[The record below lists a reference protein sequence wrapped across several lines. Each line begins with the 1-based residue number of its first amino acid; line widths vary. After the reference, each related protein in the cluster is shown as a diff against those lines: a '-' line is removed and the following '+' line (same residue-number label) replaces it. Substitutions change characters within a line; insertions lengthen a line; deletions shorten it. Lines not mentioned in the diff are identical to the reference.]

1 MTALFDEN
9 NNVVSGTLNIG
20 SGTVYDIVLSD
31 TSGNRT
37 IFNQNNLNIDLAVS
51 GTGTGDVLFF
61 DASTGRL
68 GLNTESPDAAF
79 HVITDCALDG
89 VKVESITNCAT
100 GVKLLLVHNTQTAPE
115 TGSFPATI
123 ELAGR
128 DNNFNTI
135 NYGQIKSKILNP
147 ATNSTSG
154 EILFTV
160 DHTGVNKE
168 VFRSSLV
175 NTVLGGLNT
184 ANGNEYNVIGFNN
197 VSSGLSYIVLGDGN
211 NTLHNTGVVVGSN
224 MTTSGN
230 KVVLLGQNSSVSGLS
245 AIGLVVDSS
254 VSGTSTI
261 AIGSSIR
268 ATGDQGIII
277 GNTNVLNGFN
287 NIGLLSNAAVVG
299 NSGIGFG
306 NNQAI
311 QGDTNIYIGH
321 QVEVSGTD
329 AIVFGSRVGVTGLDN
344 MVFGNSSKASGNNI
358 ISIGTDNTAANINS
372 GIYIGNNIDLSSS
385 NKSIIMG
392 LGVVTTSGLDN
403 SIMIGLDNTT
413 LDASPTGL
421 VLIGQNNTVS
431 EMRDSLVV
439 GNENNLSGNVH
450 NNILIGPRNSVP
462 LISNNNLVIGVL
474 NNTTGIVINTDGTFT
489 GSGVKAAGDS
499 MSNTSVFGINNLVTA
514 ASGSTVIGNKTRV
527 SGLNINS
534 VGSYVNINKED
545 NQNIG
550 NSNFVLGSKNT
561 TLGAK
566 NDILGSSSVSI
577 NTSNDRNQIFGD
589 NSIVIGHN
597 EVVFSGISVGYDNE
611 IYGID
616 NIVYGRN
623 NTLGLVRHPCKVSGT
638 NVVVVGDVSSDFD
651 GGDRVLVG
659 IYSPGSQTES
669 VFIRTILDGTDNLG
683 NSLGVVTEN
692 IGSNFTTTL
701 NVTPTI
707 NSDDT
712 IEYYIKDSFD
722 EIVQGQDPCDAC
734 FSDRFAGFSSGYVIA
749 YQDGNDVTAAITS
762 PRFGQFSTVL
772 GSSNTVRH
780 MSGLVLGNHNHISGI
795 NHIAIG
801 YGLSGNYNE
810 AIQIGTNNVNKLY
823 LDDDQVVFNTG
834 SSQGNIIFHTSNN
847 VGDNQKYAMRVDLT
861 NNRVGVN
868 SAVPQSTLDVS
879 GTLTTDQLR
888 IGLSSISG
896 YSLHADNSGNA
907 SWQKPVTLIGGNSGL
922 LFKTSS
928 TVGSGL
934 KEVFFN
940 TASGVKSFEYVR
952 ANRVLSASD
961 SFDFIDGNE
970 TEDRVFIL
978 SQTGLFLNNGAND
991 YGFNLSIKGSG
1002 IQSPVNGDN
1011 SIYLFNTDIPNNS
1024 VRMHNITGVSGQ
1036 FGEMTVGGGLKLP
1049 LNLTGTNL
1057 TVDPSNGA
1065 LQSQTFDKHD
1075 VLFTRSNF
1083 ETSGTNAFRYYEA
1096 AQAITIGLTGTP
1108 PETANTSLIEGASN
1122 TFNHI
1127 ILAADQGK
1135 NTVFNNAGLGNQ
1147 FIISQSGQG
1156 GTKLG
1161 FHYYTTSGTLG
1172 VGVSDTDLWNIT
1184 PTNTN
1189 RPWWEAA
1196 KLVVDGKIRAS
1207 SLQLSANGRAGGAT
1221 ANRYLKTIDDAGNI
1235 GLDNLDLSYQFSGIH
1250 PIEVE
1255 QTETSD
1261 NVNIKISRKVYP
1273 GDTSAATIS
1282 DTENGMSIVW
1292 NGTDW
1297 KHSRGFRYHQP
1308 ENNSTNTD
1316 VTPGIE
1322 AGHDLSLN
1330 SCRNNHVEG
1339 AGSFARGID
1348 SFKGSSQISKFYL
1361 RGRTTGNTNG
1371 VELLCDWH
1379 KNSNTTANANNTI
1392 SLQYLN
1398 DYDSSSAVDHNRTM
1412 AWNYKAHYTA
1422 LFSDD
1427 QSSPTF
1433 GMAGGT
1439 VEGSVLSYKASD
1451 GTRTNVHT
1459 SGSITKRTNT
1469 GGPDYSSKDPIQVY
1483 PDFSNPNFQR
1493 LKVVANGTDEQ
1504 TSGDTI
1510 NGMFHVEIEINQVHM
1525 PSGIVFGNSAIV

>member
-9 NNVVSGTLNIG
+9 NNIVSGTLNIG

-89 VKVESITNCAT
+89 VKIESVTNCAT
-100 GVKLLLVHNTQTAPE
+100 GVKLLLVHNTQTAPA

-184 ANGNEYNVIGFNN
+184 ADGNEYNVIGYNN
-197 VSSGLSYIVLGDGN
+197 TVSGLSYIVLGDNN
-211 NTLHNTGVVVGSN
+211 NTIHNTGIVIGSD
-224 MTTSGN
+224 MKTSGN
-230 KVVLLGQNSSVSGLS
+230 KAIVLGQNSTFSGLS
-245 AIGLVVDSS
+245 IIGLVVDSS
-254 VSGTSTI
+254 VSGESTI
-261 AIGSSIR
+261 AIGSDISV
-268 ATGDQGIII
+268 TGDQGIII
-277 GNTNVLNGFN
+277 GNSNIANGLN
-287 NIGLLSNAAVVG
+287 NIGLISNTTIVG

-306 NNQAI
+306 NNQFI
-311 QGDTNIYIGH
+311 QGDANIYIGH
-321 QVEVSGTD
+321 QVNVSGTD
-329 AIVFGSRVGVTGLDN
+329 SIVFGSRVGATGMAN
-344 MVFGNSSKASGNNI
+344 MVFGNSSNASGNNI
-358 ISIGTDNTAANINS
+358 ISIGTDNTSTNINS
-372 GIYIGNNIDLSSS
+372 GIYIGNNIDLSNS
-385 NKSIIMG
+385 NKSIVMG
-392 LGVVTTSGLDN
+392 LGVTTTSGLDQ
-403 SIMIGLDNTT
+403 SIMIGLDNST

-421 VLIGQNNTVS
+421 VLIGQSNTVS
-431 EMRDSLVV
+431 HMKDSLVI

-450 NNILIGPRNSVP
+450 NNILIGPKNSVP

-474 NNTTGIVINTDGTFT
+474 NNTTGITINTDGTFT
-489 GSGVKAAGDS
+489 GDGVKADGDS

-514 ASGSTVIGNKTRV
+514 ASGSTIIGNKTRV
-527 SGLNINS
+527 SGLNINNI
-534 VGSYVNINKED
+534 GSYVNLNNSD

-550 NSNFVLGSKNT
+550 NSNFVLGSRNT
-561 TLGAK
+561 TIGSK
-566 NDILGSSSVSI
+566 NDIIGSSSVSI

-623 NTLGLVRHPCKVSGT
+623 NTLGFVRHPCKVSGT

-659 IYSPGSQTES
+659 IYSPASQTES
-669 VFIRTILDGTDNLG
+669 VFIRTITDGVDNLG

-692 IGSNFTTTL
+692 IGSNYTTTL
-701 NVTPTI
+701 NLSSTM

-712 IEYYIKDSFD
+712 VEYYIKDTFD
-722 EIVQGQDPCDAC
+722 DIVQGQDPCSEC
-734 FSDRFAGFSSGYVIA
+734 FADRFAGFSSGYVIA
-749 YQDGNDVTAAITS
+749 YQDGNDVDAAITS

-780 MSGLVLGNHNHISGI
+780 MSGLVLGNNNHISGI

-810 AIQIGTNNVNKLY
+810 AIQIGTNNSNKLY
-823 LDDDQVVFNTG
+823 LDDDKVVFNTG
-834 SSQGNIIFHTSNN
+834 SFQNNIIFHTSNYA
-847 VGDNQKYAMRVDLT
+847 GDNQKYAMRIDLF
-861 NNRVGVN
+861 NNRMGVN
-868 SAVPQSTLDVS
+868 SAVPRSTLDVS

-888 IGLSSISG
+888 VGLSSISG
-896 YSLHADNSGNA
+896 YTLHADNSGNA
-907 SWQKPVTLIGGNSGL
+907 SWQKPTTFIGGNSGL

-928 TVGSGL
+928 TVASGL

-952 ANRVLSASD
+952 ANRVLSGND
-961 SFDFIDGNE
+961 SFDFIEGNE
-970 TEDRVFIL
+970 TEDRVFIIN
-978 SQTGLFLNNGAND
+978 QTGLYLNNGAND
-991 YGFNLSIKGSG
+991 HGFNLSIKGSG
-1002 IQSPVNGDN
+1002 IQTPVNGDN
-1011 SIYLFNTDIPNNS
+1011 SIYLFNTDILNNS
-1024 VRMHNITGVSGQ
+1024 VRMHNITGISGQ
-1036 FGEMTVGGGLKLP
+1036 FGEMNIGAGLKVP

-1057 TVDPSNGA
+1057 TVDSSNGA
-1065 LQSQTFDKHD
+1065 LKSQTFDKHD

-1083 ETSGTNAFRYYEA
+1083 QTSGTNAFRYYEDS
-1096 AQAITIGLTGTP
+1096 QALTIGLTGTP
-1108 PETANTSLIEGASN
+1108 PETANTSLVEGASN
-1122 TFNHI
+1122 TFSHI
-1127 ILAADQGK
+1127 ILASDQGK
-1135 NTVFNNAGLGNQ
+1135 NTVFNNAGLGNK

-1161 FHYYTTSGTLG
+1161 FQYYSASGALG
-1172 VGVSDTDLWNIT
+1172 IGVSDTNLWDIS
-1184 PTNTN
+1184 PTASNK
-1189 RPWWEAA
+1189 PWWEAG
-1196 KLVVDGKIRAS
+1196 KLVVDGKLRAS
-1207 SLQLSANGRAGGAT
+1207 AIQLTPNGRSAGTT
-1221 ANRYLKTIDDAGNI
+1221 ANRYLKTIDEAGNI
-1235 GLDNLDLSYQFSGIH
+1235 GLDSLDLSYQFSGLH
-1250 PIEVE
+1250 PLQVTQSQGNDEI
-1255 QTETSD
+1255 T
-1261 NVNIKISRKVYP
+1261 ISMSKRVYP
-1273 GDTSAATIS
+1273 GVTTSIIS

-1292 NGTDW
+1292 NGIDW
-1297 KHSRGFRYHQP
+1297 KHSKGFRFHQP

-1316 VTPGIE
+1316 ATPGIE
-1322 AGHDLSLN
+1322 AGNDLSLN

-1339 AGSFARGID
+1339 GGSFARGID
-1348 SFKGSSQISKFYL
+1348 SFKGSSQVSKFYL
-1361 RGRTTGNTNG
+1361 RGRTAGNVNN
-1371 VELLCDWH
+1371 VELVSDWH
-1379 KNSNTTANANNTI
+1379 KNANTTPDANNTI

-1398 DYDSSSAVDHNRTM
+1398 TYDNSNAVDHNRTM
-1412 AWNYKAHYTA
+1412 AWNYKVHYTA

-1427 QSSPTF
+1427 ESAPTF
-1433 GMAGGT
+1433 GMVGGT
-1439 VEGSVLSYKASD
+1439 VEGSVISYKASD
-1451 GTRTNVHT
+1451 GTRTNVPVT
-1459 SGSITKRTNT
+1459 GSITKRMNT
-1469 GGPDYSSKDPIQVY
+1469 GGPDYTSKDPIQVY
-1483 PDFSNPNFQR
+1483 VDASNPNFQR
-1493 LKVVANGTDEQ
+1493 LRIDANGTNEQ
-1504 TSGDTI
+1504 TSGDTL
-1510 NGMFHVEIEINQVHM
+1510 NGMFHVEVEINQVHM